1 MRAIL
6 AIVIVAGVGGSAVGA
21 QQRNVAIVVYPGV
34 ELLDFA
40 GPGEVFAAAD
50 FNVFT
55 VAATKDPI
63 VSQGFLRITPE
74 HSIADSPKVDI
85 LVIPGG
91 HAASVYDDPKMM
103 AWVKARVPAT
113 ELTMSVCNG
122 ALVLAQAG
130 LLDGLRATSHTG
142 AIAALRKF
150 PRITVVP
157 EERFVDNG
165 RIVTTQGV
173 SAGIDGALHVVARLL
188 GADAATTVARYMMY
202 RWEPAK

>member
-74 HSIADSPKVDI
+74 HAIADAPKIDI

-91 HAASVYDDPKMM
+91 HAASLYDDPKMM
-103 AWVKARVPAT
+103 AWLKTRVAAT

-122 ALVLAQAG
+122 AVVLARAG
-130 LLDGLRATSHTG
+130 LLDGLRATSHYG
-142 AIAALRKF
+142 AIAALKKF

-165 RIVTTQGV
+165 HIVTTQGV
-173 SAGIDGALHVVARLL
+173 SAGIDGALHVVERLL
-188 GADAATTVARYMMY
+188 GANSAREVAHYMMY
-202 RWEPAK
+202 RWP